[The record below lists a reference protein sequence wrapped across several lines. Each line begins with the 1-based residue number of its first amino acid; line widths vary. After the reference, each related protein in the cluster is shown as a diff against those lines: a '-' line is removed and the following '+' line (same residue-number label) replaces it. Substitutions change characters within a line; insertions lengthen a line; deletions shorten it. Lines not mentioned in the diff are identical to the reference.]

1 MKSLYVYQQALIFLS
16 DYMIR
21 IVIFERDKK
30 KKRTSEYMY
39 TSNVLMNDYRI
50 AIVSL
55 EY

>member
-1 MKSLYVYQQALIFLS
+1 MYINKLIFLS

-30 KKRTSEYMY
+30 KKRTSEY